1 MTDSLEKLENKME
14 TALHI
19 IEPKAFIILH
29 NWTDV
34 LGLVWEKYYRKVQ
47 GNAKTQMLPFDRQT
61 LLGFSETSSPCAFRS
76 ETDAFG
82 NQTVAMTG
90 KGLLQLL
97 TINAL
102 ENGRTSF
109 NRFDVEKFFVDHH
122 AHEAANFV
130 EQTLPLIINPE
141 AVSTLPD
148 DPHRHRARHERGK
161 NGSTWQR
168 LKVIGQDEPLPEPE
182 PLPLNGKF
190 SLLEL
195 VEHSWQTGRLA
206 RAMDGN

>member
-1 MTDSLEKLENKME
+1 MTDSLGKLENKME

-19 IEPKAFIILH
+19 IEPKAFIIFH

-34 LGLVWEKYYRKVQ
+34 LGMVWERDYRKHH

-82 NQTVAMTG
+82 HQTVAMTG

-97 TINAL
+97 VTNAL
-102 ENGRTSF
+102 QNGKKSF
-109 NRFDVEKFFVDHH
+109 NRFDVEKFFVDHN

-130 EQTLPLIINPE
+130 DQTLPLIIDPE

-148 DPHRHRARHERGK
+148 DLNRHRAKHERDRNGK
-161 NGSTWQR
+161 TWQR
-168 LKVIGQDEPLPEPE
+168 VKVIGQDEALPKPE
-182 PLPLNGKF
+182 PLPLNGKY
-190 SLLEL
+190 SLLEM
-195 VEHSWQTGRLA
+195 VEHQRGSSTAPG
-206 RAMDGN
+206 